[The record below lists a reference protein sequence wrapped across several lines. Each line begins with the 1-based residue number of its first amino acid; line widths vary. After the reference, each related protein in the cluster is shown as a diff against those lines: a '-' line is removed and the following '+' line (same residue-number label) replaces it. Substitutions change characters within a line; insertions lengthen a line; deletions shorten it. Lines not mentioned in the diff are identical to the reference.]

1 MNRKKRY
8 GVWNTK
14 KKEFQFG
21 ICEPSKTKAR
31 EKLFEKIG
39 KDAYKYRFQIKE
51 LKLGNPKAEKLLT
64 IEIGGDNM
72 TNADRIRA
80 MSDEKLAEW
89 LTNMCNIERHEE
101 PYKSIYNLDT
111 GKEEEIHDS
120 YGDLLKWLQSEA
132 DRRKYEQ

>member
-31 EKLFEKIG
+31 KRLFEKIG

-72 TNADRIRA
+72 TNAERIRN
-80 MSDEKLAEW
+80 MSDEELMEFIVGLNNHCLAG
-89 LTNMCNIERHEE
+89 I
-101 PYKSIYNLDT
+101 
-111 GKEEEIHDS
+111 GKCDCSNEGAAYCEDICKRKTME
-120 YGDLLKWLQSEA
+120 WLQSEA
-132 DRRKYEQ
+132 DRRKYDQ

>member
-31 EKLFEKIG
+31 KKLFEKIG
-39 KDAYKYRFQIKE
+39 KDSYKYRFQIKE

-64 IEIGGDNM
+64 IEIGGNNND
-72 TNADRIRA
+72 
-80 MSDEKLAEW
+80 
-89 LTNMCNIERHEE
+89 
-101 PYKSIYNLDT
+101 
-111 GKEEEIHDS
+111 
-120 YGDLLKWLQSEA
+120 
-132 DRRKYEQ
+132 

>member
-1 MNRKKRY
+1 MNCKKRY

-31 EKLFEKIG
+31 KKLFKKIG

-72 TNADRIRA
+72 TNADRIRN
-80 MSDEKLAEW
+80 MSDEELASWYVIKCEIMMG
-89 LTNMCNIERHEE
+89 TKCQKPFKTCKDCI
-101 PYKSIYNLDT
+101 LD
-111 GKEEEIHDS
+111 
-120 YGDLLKWLQSEA
+120 WLQSEA
-132 DRRKYEQ
+132 E

>member
-31 EKLFEKIG
+31 KKLFEKIG

-64 IEIGGDNM
+64 IEIGGVTM
-72 TNADRIRA
+72 TNADRIRE
-80 MSDEKLAEW
+80 MSDEELAKFLNGVEEYGISSQYIDVPCDCCCEKTACDECWKEW
-89 LTNMCNIERHEE
+89 LKLEVE
-101 PYKSIYNLDT
+101 
-111 GKEEEIHDS
+111 
-120 YGDLLKWLQSEA
+120 
-132 DRRKYEQ
+132 

>member
-31 EKLFEKIG
+31 KKLFEKIG

-72 TNADRIRA
+72 TNADRIRN
-80 MSDEKLAEW
+80 MSDEELAEF
-89 LTNMCNIERHEE
+89 LNGVEE
-101 PYKSIYNLDT
+101 YGISSQYIDVPCDCCCEKTACDECW
-111 GKEEEIHDS
+111 KE
-120 YGDLLKWLQSEA
+120 WLQSEA
-132 DRRKYEQ
+132 E

>member
-1 MNRKKRY
+1 MGQNIGICYRVERCGMNRKKRY

-31 EKLFEKIG
+31 KKLFEKIG

-64 IEIGGDNM
+64 IEIGGDKN
-72 TNADRIRA
+72 D
-80 MSDEKLAEW
+80 
-89 LTNMCNIERHEE
+89 
-101 PYKSIYNLDT
+101 
-111 GKEEEIHDS
+111 
-120 YGDLLKWLQSEA
+120 
-132 DRRKYEQ
+132 

>member
-21 ICEPSKTKAR
+21 ICEPRKTKAKK
-31 EKLFEKIG
+31 KLFEKIG

-64 IEIGGDNM
+64 IEIGSDNM
-72 TNADRIRA
+72 TNAERIRA
-80 MSDEKLAEW
+80 MSDEELAEW
-89 LTNMCNIERHEE
+89 LTNMCDTERHEE

-111 GKEEEIHDS
+111 EQEEEIHDS
-120 YGDLLKWLQSEA
+120 YGDLLKWLQAEA
-132 DRRKYEQ
+132 E

>member
-31 EKLFEKIG
+31 KRLFEKIG

-51 LKLGNPKAEKLLT
+51 LKIGNPKAEKLLT

-72 TNADRIRA
+72 TNAERIRN
-80 MSDEKLAEW
+80 MSDEELAEFLSVHDLGLKGNDLPM
-89 LTNMCNIERHEE
+89 LTDWCE
-101 PYKSIYNLDT
+101 
-111 GKEEEIHDS
+111 
-120 YGDLLKWLQSEA
+120 WLQSEA
-132 DRRKYEQ
+132 E

>member
-31 EKLFEKIG
+31 KKLFEKIG

-51 LKLGNPKAEKLLT
+51 LKLGNPKAEKLLI
-64 IEIGGDNM
+64 IEIGCDN
-72 TNADRIRA
+72 ND
-80 MSDEKLAEW
+80 
-89 LTNMCNIERHEE
+89 
-101 PYKSIYNLDT
+101 
-111 GKEEEIHDS
+111 
-120 YGDLLKWLQSEA
+120 
-132 DRRKYEQ
+132 

>member
-21 ICEPSKTKAR
+21 ICEPNKTKAR
-31 EKLFEKIG
+31 KKLFEKIG

-72 TNADRIRA
+72 TNAERIRN
-80 MSDEKLAEW
+80 MSDEELMEFIVGLNNHCLAG
-89 LTNMCNIERHEE
+89 I
-101 PYKSIYNLDT
+101 
-111 GKEEEIHDS
+111 GKCDCSNEGAAYCEDICKRKTME
-120 YGDLLKWLQSEA
+120 WLQSEA
-132 DRRKYEQ
+132 DRR

>member
-1 MNRKKRY
+1 MNCKKRY

-31 EKLFEKIG
+31 KKLFEKIG

-51 LKLGNPKAEKLLT
+51 LKIGNPKAEKLLT

-72 TNADRIRA
+72 TNAERIRN
-80 MSDEKLAEW
+80 MSDEELAEFLSVHDLGLKGNDLPM
-89 LTNMCNIERHEE
+89 LTDWFE
-101 PYKSIYNLDT
+101 
-111 GKEEEIHDS
+111 
-120 YGDLLKWLQSEA
+120 WLQSEA
-132 DRRKYEQ
+132 E

>member
-21 ICEPSKTKAR
+21 ICEPNKTKAR
-31 EKLFEKIG
+31 KRLFEKIG

-51 LKLGNPKAEKLLT
+51 LKIGNPKAEKLLT

-72 TNADRIRA
+72 TNAERIRN
-80 MSDEKLAEW
+80 MSDEELAEFLSVHDLGLKGNDLPM
-89 LTNMCNIERHEE
+89 LTDWFE
-101 PYKSIYNLDT
+101 
-111 GKEEEIHDS
+111 
-120 YGDLLKWLQSEA
+120 WLQSEA
-132 DRRKYEQ
+132 E